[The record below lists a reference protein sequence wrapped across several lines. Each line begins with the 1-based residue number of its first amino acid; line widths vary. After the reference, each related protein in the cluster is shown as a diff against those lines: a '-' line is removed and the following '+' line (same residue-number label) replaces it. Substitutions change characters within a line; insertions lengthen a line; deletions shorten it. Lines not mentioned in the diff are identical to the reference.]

1 MERQRI
7 KKILVPLD
15 GSENSSRGLDKA
27 IYLAKEHE
35 ASLTLIHVVH
45 RIPKKEGGIIKEK
58 GMPLDTPTFML
69 EAEMLAK
76 KNGVASNGRV
86 LLGDAGHEI
95 VEYAGTHDIDLVVI
109 GARGLNTFK
118 KIFLGSVSSYVMQK
132 SKSAVMVVK

>member
-35 ASLTLIHVVH
+35 AGLYFIHVVH
-45 RIPKKEGGIIKEK
+45 HVPKKEGEIIKEK

-76 KNGVASNGRV
+76 KNSIVSNGRV

-95 VEYAGTHDIDLVVI
+95 VEYADTHDIDLIVI
-109 GARGLNTFK
+109 GARGLSTFK

-132 SKSAVMVVK
+132 ARTAVMVVK